1 MGIHIIPISDLQSAW
16 MIWELR
22 ISDGSMIDDM
32 GMVWGA
38 AKYISSP

>member
-16 MIWELR
+16 MIWELG
-22 ISDGSMIDDM
+22 ISDGNMIDDM